1 MIQSRKQYEHCEETQ
16 HALETR
22 IAELMSQLDASRAHA
37 TQLGQEK
44 DMLIK
49 SLDSARA
56 EKNAL
61 DKNRL
66 ELNAM
71 VLYFIIFCLFCYLLH
86 VLRLC

>member
-1 MIQSRKQYEHCEETQ
+1 M
-16 HALETR
+16 LETR

-71 VLYFIIFCLFCYLLH
+71 VVYLILFCLLCYLLYRVFTH
-86 VLRLC
+86 DSLCI